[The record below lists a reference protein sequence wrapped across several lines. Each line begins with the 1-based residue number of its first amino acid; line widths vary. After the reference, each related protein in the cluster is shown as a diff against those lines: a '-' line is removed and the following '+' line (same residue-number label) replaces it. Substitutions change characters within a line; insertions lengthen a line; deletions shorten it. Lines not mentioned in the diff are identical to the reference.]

1 MMENKNS
8 RTIASAQEVKQWMYY
23 YLGQINGIKD
33 CVPIGNHPDG
43 MLKEVWDLINF
54 WSQDYIR
61 DQNAVE
67 GSISVEKYLV
77 ARLLAMGWVVKEPV
91 YEVVDKTKERGAA
104 LEDSGKEL
112 FPEEPHFVGDIAPDN
127 DEPKHFVGDI
137 APEKEKKRARITVEF
152 DIDECVLQGTSKTA
166 EEVLD
171 GVMIQ
176 DELVTDG
183 FVITTQIPELDNF
196 QDFFICG
203 ETIVK
208 KELL

>member
-1 MMENKNS
+1 MENKNS
-8 RTIASAQEVKQWMYY
+8 RTIATAPEVSRWMYY

-33 CVPIGNHPDG
+33 CVPIGNHPDEI
-43 MLKEVWDLINF
+43 LKEVWDLINF

-67 GSISVEKYLV
+67 GNISVEKYLIG
-77 ARLLAMGWVVKEPV
+77 RLLAMGWVVKEPV
-91 YEVVDKTKERGAA
+91 YEVVDKAKEREVA
-104 LEDSGKEL
+104 LEASGAEL
-112 FPEEPHFVGDIAPDN
+112 FPDESHFVGDIAPGN
-127 DEPKHFVGDI
+127 EESTHFVGDI
-137 APEKEKKRARITVEF
+137 TPKKEKKRARITVEF

-183 FVITTQIPELDNF
+183 FVITTQIPELDNL

-203 ETIVK
+203 ETIVE